1 MKKIIISILLML
13 FIGCSD
19 SVVSNESTII
29 VNECLECFGD
39 YYIDE
44 NGFCVCD

>member
-1 MKKIIISILLML
+1 MKKIITSILLL
-13 FIGCSD
+13 FLMGCSSEPVFSPD
-19 SVVSNESTII
+19 PS
-29 VNECLECFGD
+29 ECLECFGD

>member
-1 MKKIIISILLML
+1 MKKIITSILLL
-13 FIGCSD
+13 FLMGCS
-19 SVVSNESTII
+19 SEAIISTP
-29 VNECLECFGD
+29 NECLECFGD